1 LEITFRRP
9 EPEKTML
16 QRLGIVILYYAFCLP
31 AGYVMIVGLTT
42 DQIPVFLKLMWI
54 IAWAVHIVMSVQWVR
69 NVRLSPVWPL
79 LGIFSSVGSF
89 LVFAILPIAIFV
101 QLLLVLPGVLLACKL
116 VAFHWAEP
124 P

>member
-1 LEITFRRP
+1 
-9 EPEKTML
+9 ML

-89 LVFAILPIAIFV
+89 LVFAILPIAIFL

-124 P
+124 T